1 MDKQHKPVIGIPAD
15 RKHIDS
21 LVFQAV
27 GEKYITA
34 VMDGAGGWPM
44 IIPSLAV
51 SIAPQA
57 VFDYV
62 DGILFTG
69 SHSNI
74 QPHHYAGPAAAGDTQ
89 FDPQR
94 DATTLP
100 MIRSAVASGIPIL
113 GICRGFQE
121 MNVAYGGSL
130 HQRVHEQ
137 EGFNDHREPEGES
150 EAVQYGPA
158 HEVEFTQH
166 GRLAEMTGGAMQ
178 ATVNSL
184 HWQGVERLGEGLTIE
199 ARAPDGLVEAF
210 SVADAE
216 TFAMAVQWHPEW
228 RFTDDVLSIELFKA
242 FGDACRQRANKRREL

>member
-1 MDKQHKPVIGIPAD
+1 MDNECKPVIGIPAD
-15 RKHIDS
+15 SKLFNS
-21 LVFQAV
+21 LAFQAV

-44 IIPSLAV
+44 IIPSLSTPV
-51 SIAPQA
+51 PSET
-57 VFDYV
+57 VFGYV

-74 QPHHYAGPAAAGDTQ
+74 EPHHYAGPAAAEGTQ

-100 MIRSAVASGIPIL
+100 MVRRAIDIGIPVL

-130 HQRVHEQ
+130 HQRVHEL
-137 EGFNDHREPEGES
+137 EGFQDHREPEGEP

-158 HEVEFTQH
+158 HQIELSPQ
-166 GRLAEMTGGAMQ
+166 GRLAQMLGGAIQ

-184 HWQGVERLGEGLTIE
+184 HWQGIDRLGEGLTVE
-199 ARAPDGLVEAF
+199 ARAADGLVEAF
-210 SVADAE
+210 RVADAE
-216 TFAMAVQWHPEW
+216 SFAIAVQWHPEW
-228 RFTDDVLSIELFKA
+228 RVRDDVFSTALFKS
-242 FGDACRQRANKRREL
+242 FGDACRQRANKRRCV